1 MLEYKSWGEGED
13 IIVFENG
20 LGGPFHDWQ
29 FVIEEIKED
38 ARLIGYH
45 RTGYGNSGVAKEN
58 RDTRQI
64 AKELNSLLDELGIK
78 QKIILVGHSF
88 GGLCVQ
94 HFARLYPERVKAV
107 LLLDSTSVDFQR
119 LYDLD
124 NPIMNKE
131 IGIDKLTNEWI
142 KTSKKNED
150 EFEKSNSNLSKE
162 RKTFSWDIQEEII
175 KFEADPKIY
184 YTMAMEMRN
193 WGRSSEDIKK
203 SVDFPNVNLIVIGRD
218 IEIAIKP
225 FIEYGIPEVEARL
238 YEAVWRELVM
248 EQAQL
253 STKGKFIIAHGCDH
267 CIQLENPQI
276 VIDGIKELLNIK

>member
-1 MLEYKSWGEGED
+1 MLEYKIWGEGDD

-20 LGGPFHDWQ
+20 LGGPFHDWH
-29 FVIEEIKED
+29 FVVEEIKKH
-38 ARLIGYH
+38 ATLIGYH
-45 RTGYGNSGVAKEN
+45 RTGYGNSGIAEEN

-64 AKELNSLLDELGIK
+64 AKELNWLLDELGIK

-94 HFARLYPERVKAV
+94 HFARLYPDRVKAV

-124 NPIMNKE
+124 NPTMNKE
-131 IGIDKLTNEWI
+131 IGIEKLTNEWI
-142 KTSKKNED
+142 KTSKKNKD

-193 WGRSSEDIKK
+193 WEKSSEDIKK
-203 SVDFPNVNLIVIGRD
+203 SRNFPNVNLIVIARD
-218 IEIAIKP
+218 IEVAIKP

-238 YEAVWRELVM
+238 YESVWRELVM
-248 EQAQL
+248 EQAEL
-253 STKGKFIIAHGCDH
+253 SNKGKFVIAHGCDH
-267 CIQLENPQI
+267 CIQLEKPII
-276 VIDGIKELLNIK
+276 VIECIKELLKIK